1 MSYTLYAHP
10 FSSYC
15 WKALIALYEKELPFE
30 YKIVESEEAMKALR
44 GHWPL
49 GKFPVLVDDA
59 KDEGGAPVIESTTI
73 IEYLD
78 LRHYERA
85 PLIPA
90 NTVDAL
96 DVRFMDR
103 VFDNHVM
110 TPMNAIVQEYLR
122 DREAP
127 DHSRI
132 EPAQAALDT
141 IYAWLDVRLAGRSW
155 ASTHGFSLADIA
167 AAPSL
172 FYADWVRPI
181 PESLANLKAYRS
193 RLNAR
198 PSVARCIEE
207 ARPYRGYFPPG
218 APDRD

>member
-1 MSYTLYAHP
+1 MSYALFAHP

-15 WKALIALYEKELPFE
+15 WKVLIALYEKELTFD
-30 YKIVESEEAMKALR
+30 YRMVEEAGVMDQLR
-44 GHWPL
+44 AYWPL
-49 GKFPVLVDDA
+49 GKFPVLVD
-59 KDEGGAPVIESTTI
+59 EGGAAPRPIIESTAI

-85 PLIPA
+85 PMIPA
-90 NTVDAL
+90 NATEAL

-103 VFDNHVM
+103 LFDNHVM
-110 TPMNAIVQEYLR
+110 TPMNAIVQEYLI

-127 DHSRI
+127 DQARI
-132 EPAQAALDT
+132 ARAEQALDSV
-141 IYAWLDVRLAGRSW
+141 YGWLETRLAGRPW
-155 ASTHGFSLADIA
+155 ACGASFSLADCA
-167 AAPSL
+167 GAPAL

-181 PESLANLKAYRS
+181 PEALPTLRAYRAA
-193 RLNAR
+193 LNAH

-218 APDRD
+218 APERD

>member
-1 MSYTLYAHP
+1 MSYALFAHP

-15 WKALIALYEKELPFE
+15 WKALIALYEKDLPFD
-30 YKIVESEEAMKALR
+30 YRMVEGDGVMEALR
-44 GHWPL
+44 AVWPL
-49 GKFPVLVDDA
+49 GKFPVLVDDGEA
-59 KDEGGAPVIESTTI
+59 APLPVIESTTI

-90 NTVDAL
+90 LPADAL

-110 TPMNAIVQEYLR
+110 TPMNAIVQEYLI
-122 DREAP
+122 DKEAP
-127 DHSRI
+127 DRARI
-132 EPAQAALDT
+132 GKAEQALDS
-141 IYAWLDVRLAGRSW
+141 IYGWLDARLANGSW
-155 ASTHGFSLADIA
+155 ACGEHFSLADCA
-167 AAPSL
+167 AAPAL

-181 PESLANLKAYRS
+181 PESLGALRAYRA
-193 RLNAR
+193 RLNAH

-218 APDRD
+218 APERD

>member
-15 WKALIALYEKELPFE
+15 WKVLIALHEKELPFD
-30 YKIVESEEAMKALR
+30 YKMIESEEAMRELN

-49 GKFPVLVDDA
+49 GKFPVLVD
-59 KDEGGAPVIESTTI
+59 EGVPVIESTTI

-85 PLIPA
+85 PLVPA
-90 NTVDAL
+90 NAIDAL

-110 TPMNAIVQEYLR
+110 TPMNAIVQEYLIDGASP
-122 DREAP
+122 DRA
-127 DHSRI
+127 RI
-132 EPAQAALDT
+132 AKAEAALDA
-141 IYAWLDVRLAGRSW
+141 IYAWLDVRLAGRTW
-155 ASTHGFSLADIA
+155 ASSHGFSLADCA
-167 AAPSL
+167 AAPAL
-172 FYADWVRPI
+172 FYADWVREI
-181 PESLANLKAYRS
+181 PDALGHLRDYRAL
-193 RLNAR
+193 LNAR
-198 PSVARCIEE
+198 PSVANCIEE